1 MNHIFSCVACW
12 HLIILWITER
22 SVSDTSFRGLTN
34 CGSMHVLVISCI
46 IRFVS
51 FKQRLVFLVVEC
63 FNLS

>member
-1 MNHIFSCVACW
+1 MRLQLSPVNHIFSCVACW

-46 IRFVS
+46 IRFVC
-51 FKQRLVFLVVEC
+51 L
-63 FNLS
+63 LSKG